1 MQVYFVLNNLE
12 AEGEGTLSQSAG
24 EVGWAYQPLPV
35 YHVAFGN
42 VQFNSFLRS
51 PGVNADYLNQQ
62 SYRGPWEVFQI
73 LDNGDGTYAIV
84 DNFGGYLSFRGSG
97 EFAEVKTMPA
107 LGPWEKVI
115 FEPNPDAQDNSY
127 CIKSAQW
134 GNYLRASGNLE
145 NVNTQTYC
153 GPWEKWTIEL
163 VL

>member
-1 MQVYFVLNNLE
+1 
-12 AEGEGTLSQSAG
+12 
-24 EVGWAYQPLPV
+24 
-35 YHVAFGN
+35 
-42 VQFNSFLRS
+42 
-51 PGVNADYLNQQ
+51 
-62 SYRGPWEVFQI
+62 
-73 LDNGDGTYAIV
+73 
-84 DNFGGYLSFRGSG
+84 
-97 EFAEVKTMPA
+97 MPA

-134 GNYLRASGNLE
+134 GNYLRASENLE